1 VSCWLCLK
9 DAESVAVV
17 KNVGRALSRGYF
29 SKPTCERA
37 CSSNVSYWLALPAR
51 AKRSGGSSSLRHD
64 SAQINDESI
73 TSTQTSMQC
82 CSTLCVRSWKT
93 SLRSVSSTGTRCQC
107 GWITFHV
114 RRYMPSIAL
123 HQPSR
128 LPPAREFL
136 NASGHTLRRVRL
148 LLGSSKDSKDLKR
161 FGIAHGTMDIV
172 IDDGD
177 HSPAGQERTLLTLW
191 PIVKPGGYY
200 IIEDMATGA
209 NRHSGLYDGKLEK
222 SGSVPMVHN
231 PSAAAYSILSNNHA
245 IFVDTAVGHP
255 SFRKWADS
263 LRRPANQYQFAP
275 IDTTNVVDHNS
286 HLLVLRKRL
295 HRGVHIS
302 PWKKGSLR

>member
-1 VSCWLCLK
+1 MLIQCLVLAGFACTCKAERWIEQLASQFGTDKRREHHKYTDLYAMLFDPLREVVENITEVGVLYGHSVPMWL
-9 DAESVAVV
+9 DYFP
-17 KNVGRALSRGYF
+17 RATVHAIDRSA
-29 SKPTCERA
+29 S
-37 CSSNVSYWLALPAR
+37 ALTA
-51 AKRSGGSSSLRHD
+51 
-64 SAQINDESI
+64 
-73 TSTQTSMQC
+73 
-82 CSTLCVRSWKT
+82 
-93 SLRSVSSTGTRCQC
+93 
-107 GWITFHV
+107 
-114 RRYMPSIAL
+114 
-123 HQPSR
+123 
-128 LPPAREFL
+128 AREFL

-148 LLGSSKDSKDLKR
+148 LLGSSKDPKALER

-295 HRGVHIS
+295 HRGVPI
-302 PWKKGSLR
+302 PMEERVPTVVGTLV